1 MMAPVSCIFDI
12 PALYH
17 FTDHRNLPLIQKAG
31 GLLSLARLTAGRIEP
46 PAPGGNQWSRDADAR
61 SGMDRYVHL
70 CFRRNHPMEIRARED
85 GRIAKTI
92 FLEIAPAVLRLE
104 GVRFTLDVANKS
116 GVASY
121 PVEQVDHMI
130 DFEVL
135 YSRTDWRDPGVKQRL
150 LAVEKYEVLVPDLI
164 PLSLIRNLHNG

>member
-1 MMAPVSCIFDI
+1 MALISSIFDL

-17 FTDHRNLPLIQKAG
+17 FTDHRNLSFIREVG
-31 GLLSLARLTAGRIEP
+31 GLLSLRELKRLRVEP

-61 SGMDRYVHL
+61 SGMDAFVHL

-85 GRIAKTI
+85 GRIVKTI
-92 FLEIAPAVLRLE
+92 FLEISPAVLRLD
-104 GVRFTLDVANKS
+104 GVRFTLEVANKS
-116 GVASY
+116 GVASH
-121 PVEQVDHMI
+121 PVGQVDHMI

-135 YSRTDWRDPGVKQRL
+135 YSRTDWRDPVVKQRL
-150 LAVEKYEVLVPDLI
+150 LAAEKYEILVPDLS